1 MARMVRRAV
10 MAKIPMWAAGT
21 RPLLK
26 RPVGISGGFTLL
38 ELLAALAIA
47 GLVLAVSVPASV
59 RLYET
64 MQYRGAVR
72 DVLGLFASAR
82 YTAINTGRAQNVEI
96 RPDKGELRLND
107 TIKLLP
113 DDVKLSVESA
123 RELNEGDVG
132 IIRFYPEGGAS
143 GGGVEVER
151 SNGAGVRI
159 NVDWLLGRVSQ
170 EAYAA
175 Q

>member
-1 MARMVRRAV
+1 MALRVAMV
-10 MAKIPMWAAGT
+10 KTLMWATGT
-21 RPLLK
+21 KQPLK
-26 RPVGISGGFTLL
+26 RPVSKSRGFTLL

-107 TIKLLP
+107 TVKLLP
-113 DDVKLSVESA
+113 DNVKLSAESA

-132 IIRFYPEGGAS
+132 IIRFYPEGGTS
-143 GGGVEVER
+143 GGGVEIER
-151 SNGAGVRI
+151 LNGAGVRI
-159 NVDWLLGRVSQ
+159 SVDWLLGRVSQ
-170 EAYAA
+170 ETYAA
-175 Q
+175 H